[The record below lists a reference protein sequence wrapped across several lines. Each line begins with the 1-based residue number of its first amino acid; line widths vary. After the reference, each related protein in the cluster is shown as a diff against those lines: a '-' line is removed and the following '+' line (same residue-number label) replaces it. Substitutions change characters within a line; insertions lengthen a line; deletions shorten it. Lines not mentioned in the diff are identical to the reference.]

1 MPVTASVHQR
11 RDTPFSL
18 TAAFHRF
25 CRSAFRFVVTPLV
38 SGIVIAGTASSA
50 LAADC
55 ADVNGDGAVRVSD
68 ALVVLHAAT
77 GAVEAVD
84 CGDMPNTRVADLESR
99 IAALE
104 ALLAGVTLVG
114 DTLVIE
120 GLNLQIVDGTGST
133 DSDERVEC
141 RRDRDCAAGA
151 LCSDHGRCVSGNGAG
166 NLIIG
171 YNEADRDDRKIGSH
185 NLVIGP
191 GHSYSG
197 TGGIVAGRDNHVS
210 GSSCSLLGGSGNLA
224 GGVNTT
230 ISGGHLNRSHGFAS
244 AVLGGASNRAHG
256 DRSAIAGG
264 RHNESSAE
272 ASVVTGGMSN
282 IAAGP
287 ASVVL
292 GAEGFTSRSTA
303 ELIPSGRSFR

>member
-11 RDTPFSL
+11 RDTPYSS
-18 TAAFHRF
+18 AAFHAF
-25 CRSAFRFVVTPLV
+25 CRSSLRFVVTPLV
-38 SGIVIAGTASSA
+38 SAIVIAGTASSA
-50 LAADC
+50 LAAEC
-55 ADVNGDGAVRVSD
+55 ADVNGDGAVLVSD
-68 ALVVLHAAT
+68 ALVVLRAAT
-77 GAVEAVD
+77 GALEAVD
-84 CGDMPNTRVADLESR
+84 CGDTPNPRAADLESR

-141 RRDRDCAAGA
+141 RRDRDCTAGA
-151 LCSDHGRCVSGNGAG
+151 LCSDHGRCVSGSGAG

-292 GAEGFTSRSTA
+292 GAEGFTSRSTT

>member
-1 MPVTASVHQR
+1 MGFFYAMTAPSAH
-11 RDTPFSL
+11 
-18 TAAFHRF
+18 AAE
-25 CRSAFRFVVTPLV
+25 
-38 SGIVIAGTASSA
+38 
-50 LAADC
+50 C

-68 ALVVLHAAT
+68 ALVVLQAAT
-77 GAVEAVD
+77 GAIESID
-84 CGDMPNTRVADLESR
+84 CAQTPIARVADLESR

-104 ALLAGVTLVG
+104 SLLANVTLVG

-120 GLNLQIVDGTGST
+120 GLNVQLVDGTGST
-133 DSDERVEC
+133 DSNGRVEC
-141 RRDRDCAAGA
+141 RRDRDCADGA
-151 LCSDHGRCVSGNGAG
+151 LCSDHGQCVSGNGAG

-197 TGGIVAGRDNHVS
+197 TGGIVAGNDNHVA

-244 AVLGGASNRAHG
+244 VVLGGASNRARG
-256 DRSAIAGG
+256 DRSTIAGG

-272 ASVVTGGMSN
+272 AAVVTGGMN
-282 IAAGP
+282 NVAAGQ